1 VTEVTPGASAQFP
14 WLVIPARGGSRG
26 VPRKNL
32 RMLLGNPLI
41 SYSIRTA
48 LDATIAER
56 VVVITDDDEIEEVAR
71 HFGAQVIRE
80 GAAASGGSTLDELM
94 LRHLPDLYARGADP
108 EDVLLVCQPT
118 CPLLKPERITEA
130 MQKFAQGAGSVITV
144 KDDRHLQWGLD
155 AAGNPR
161 ALYEARVNRQLLPAQ
176 FRESGA
182 IIGSRIRDLEARGT
196 RIVEPIELVE
206 LPEDEALDI
215 DTFADLVVAEHWLT
229 RLSVLIRA
237 DAGPLMG
244 MGHVYRALAL
254 AQELARHDVLLVTS
268 SHLPLGAEFFA
279 EHPFEHVAVSDDYDF
294 LRIMRNRNTDLV
306 VLDVLDTPAQLIE
319 DIRACCDAR
328 VVSFEDFGPGAALT
342 DLVVNDLY
350 SNTAVDDARQLAG
363 VQSAILAPSFESL
376 TRQTELSE
384 RVDEVLVLFGGT
396 DPAGLAPKALR
407 ALEAIGYQGH
417 VTLVRGLGA
426 QPIDIDAF
434 QLDLDLRQNVKN
446 MPQLM
451 AAADLALSSAG
462 RTLTELA
469 TIGVPTICMAQNSK
483 ELGHSHAGP
492 EFGVEMLGLGASVA
506 DARLELAI
514 RELIDSAERRAEL
527 RAAGLAATAGRTNR
541 AVVREILGRIGLGF
555 SA

>member
-1 VTEVTPGASAQFP
+1 VTEVESASAKFP

-32 RMLLGNPLI
+32 RMLLGHPLI
-41 SYSIRTA
+41 SYVIRTA
-48 LDATIAER
+48 LESTIAER
-56 VVVITDDDEIEEVAR
+56 VVVITDDDEIAEIAI
-71 HFGAQVIRE
+71 HYGAQVVRE
-80 GAAASGGSTLDELM
+80 GAAASGGATLDELV
-94 LRHLPDLYARGADP
+94 LRHLPDFYARGAEAD
-108 EDVLLVCQPT
+108 DVLLVCQPT
-118 CPLLKPERITEA
+118 CPLIQTERIVEA
-130 MQKFAQGAGSVITV
+130 MQRFAQGAGSVITV

-155 AAGNPR
+155 AEGKPR
-161 ALYEARVNRQLLPAQ
+161 PLYEARVNRQLLPAQ

-182 IIGSRIRDLEARGT
+182 IIGSRIRDLEANRT
-196 RIVEPIELVE
+196 RIVEPIELIE
-206 LPEDEALDI
+206 LPENEALDI
-215 DTFADLVVAEHWLT
+215 DTFADLAVAEHWLT

-268 SHLPLGAEFFA
+268 SHLPLGAEFFGQQ
-279 EHPFEHVAVSDDYDF
+279 PFEHVAVSDDYDF

-306 VLDVLDTPAQLIE
+306 VLDVLDTPAQLLE
-319 DIRACCDAR
+319 DIRACCQAK
-328 VVSFEDFGPGAALT
+328 VVSFEDFGPGAALA

-350 SNTAVDDARQLAG
+350 SNAHIDDARQLAG

-376 TRQTELSE
+376 PRQTQLRE
-384 RVDEVLVLFGGT
+384 RVDEVLVLYGGT

-407 ALEAIGYQGH
+407 ALQVIGYQGH

-426 QPIDIDAF
+426 EEIDITEFD
-434 QLDLDLRQNVKN
+434 LDLDLKQNVKN

-469 TIGVPTICMAQNSK
+469 TIGVPTICMAQNTK
-483 ELGHSHAGP
+483 ELGHSHASV
-492 EFGVEMLGLGASVA
+492 EFGVEMLGLGSSVP
-506 DARLELAI
+506 DSQLQTAI
-514 RELIDSAERRAEL
+514 RELIDSAARRGEL
-527 RAAGLAATAGRTNR
+527 RAAALAQTAGRTNR
-541 AVVREILGRIGLGF
+541 AVVREILSRIGLGH
-555 SA
+555 AL